1 MTILERTCTSPR
13 IVKSDSRGQLWKLLS
28 GAEQHTP
35 AEFGEIYPTN
45 ATCRSCGEPLRE
57 IFADLGV
64 SPLSNGYL
72 MPGKLHAMEPCYP
85 LCAYVCTSCWLV
97 QLEEYESP
105 DRIFSSEYAY
115 FSSYSDSWL
124 AHSKRYSDEM
134 VKRFGFNK
142 RSSIVEVASND
153 GYLLQYFVEKGIP
166 VLGIEPAANVAEVAV
181 KKGVPTVVKFFGEA
195 SAREL
200 RK

>member
-13 IVKSDSRGQLWKLLS
+13 IAKSDSRGQLWKLLN
-28 GAEQHTP
+28 GAEQHVST
-35 AEFGEIYPTN
+35 EFGEIYPTN
-45 ATCRSCGEPLRE
+45 VTCRSCGELLRE

-64 SPLSNGYL
+64 SPLSNRYL

-124 AHSKRYSDEM
+124 EHARRYVEQTTA
-134 VKRFGFNK
+134 RFHLGPDS
-142 RSSIVEVASND
+142 RVVEVASND
-153 GYLLQYFVEKGIP
+153 GYLLQYFHQKRIP
-166 VLGIEPAANVAEVAV
+166 VLGV
-181 KKGVPTVVKFFGEA
+181 
-195 SAREL
+195 
-200 RK
+200 